1 MGDFLKASLNERML
15 AKQICSTDYINYS
28 KVVHRLMKQDSSK
41 SSEKLMTKI
50 LGNQNIHVH
59 QSANN
64 RFLKESCYLLGN
76 NISMDTLRQESCES
90 CLSFIFWVNI

>member
-41 SSEKLMTKI
+41 SSEKLITEI
-50 LGNQNIHVH
+50 LGKPEYPRSSICKQ
-59 QSANN
+59 Q
-64 RFLKESCYLLGN
+64 
-76 NISMDTLRQESCES
+76 IS
-90 CLSFIFWVNI
+90 